1 MAALDNQ
8 DGHDNANFEDATDE
22 QEMALPSPNAA
33 TPIVYK
39 LVRVE
44 GDGTMVPAT
53 DDDVMEVECL
63 LNDNGSSE
71 SSKSLQNCAFPE
83 IIVDSLASKDLSQ
96 RDNFVEERTFPGPL
110 DLRDKDQTLKAKLQF
125 FNLLL
130 WKVKEDERH
139 RLASGINSHHS
150 SYLLG
155 KAASQKSIA
164 NKWQQSSNDV
174 LNLQS
179 SDSPIGRNAAL
190 LSVEPV
196 RHDALEIK
204 SCHYSNTR
212 MEVDGPNEGRVILNQ
227 ATAIPK
233 QDPEFIRSEIS
244 LDNLTI
250 RELHEAFKATFGR
263 ETSVKDKQWLK
274 RRIAMALEDK
284 ILCTEKQ
291 EEMST
296 RLGISVTAESPLPVS
311 PIVQAGKSKLTTDV
325 ITDTGFQKQPDDK
338 SSFLMP
344 FVDIV
349 GKAEDEFI
357 DDDDQYGEEMGAKRM
372 RKPTRRYIEESSEVE
387 SKGNSGK
394 MVDTPGDS
402 DDDYSPPTSRLRPYL
417 YGGWGTEFVSRHEPL
432 GGSEIEVPFVSRVR
446 RGRPRK
452 NFNALLKYNSS
463 GRAAKL
469 VKKALGVRSI
479 CGDGIC
485 SEIRQ
490 KARVVTE
497 SNQGQIVHETV
508 ENEEPLLLQD
518 ATEKHCDSEYLNSHL
533 LDEEY
538 VPTVPTAK
546 GGIRRKH
553 HRPWTLRDVMKL
565 VEGVSRCGVGKWADI
580 KKVAFSSS
588 AYRTSVDL
596 KDKWRNLLRA
606 SNLQLQTS
614 KEAEN
619 RRKHASVPIPV
630 PILVRVREL
639 SAMQPPEAASV
650 PGSSVSRSGRTVH
663 KKLHI

>member
-1 MAALDNQ
+1 M
-8 DGHDNANFEDATDE
+8 H
-22 QEMALPSPNAA
+22 LPSPKAA
-33 TPIVYK
+33 NPIVYK
-39 LVRVE
+39 LVRVK

-53 DDDVMEVECL
+53 DDDVMEVEYL
-63 LNDNGSSE
+63 LNDNGNSQ
-71 SSKSLQNCAFPE
+71 SSKDHQNCAFPE
-83 IIVDSLASKDLSQ
+83 IIVNNLASKDLPH
-96 RDNFVEERTFPGPL
+96 RDNFLEEKTFPGPL
-110 DLRDKDQTLKAKLQF
+110 DPKDKDQTLKAKLQF

-130 WKVKEDERH
+130 WRVKEEERL
-139 RLASGINSHHS
+139 RLASGITSHHS

-155 KAASQKSIA
+155 KAASKKSIG
-164 NKWQQSSNDV
+164 NQCQQSPNDV

-179 SDSPIGRNAAL
+179 TDSPNSRDTAL
-190 LSVEPV
+190 LSVESV
-196 RHDALEIK
+196 GEGALERK
-204 SCHYSNTR
+204 NSNYLNTS
-212 MEVDGPNEGRVILNQ
+212 MEVDGKNEGRSILNQ
-227 ATAIPK
+227 ATVIPK
-233 QDPEFIRSEIS
+233 PDPDFIRSEIS

-250 RELHEAFKATFGR
+250 RELHETFKVTFGR

-284 ILCTEKQ
+284 ILGTEKQ

-296 RLGISVTAESPLPVS
+296 RLGISVTAECPLPVS
-311 PIVQAGKSKLTTDV
+311 PIVQAGKSKLTAEV
-325 ITDTGFQKQPDDK
+325 LADTGFQKQPDYK
-338 SSFLMP
+338 TSFLMP

-349 GKAEDEFI
+349 GKTEGELI
-357 DDDDQYGEEMGAKRM
+357 DDEDQDGGETGAKRM

-387 SKGNSGK
+387 SKGNSGR

-402 DDDYSPPTSRLRPYL
+402 DDDYSPPTSRLRSSYL
-417 YGGWGTEFVSRHEPL
+417 YGCWGSEFVSRHEPL

-479 CGDGIC
+479 CGDGVC

-490 KARVVTE
+490 KTRVVTE

-508 ENEEPLLLQD
+508 ESEEPMLIQD
-518 ATEKHCDSEYLNSHL
+518 ATDKHCDSEYLNSHL

-546 GGIRRKH
+546 GGVRRKH

-588 AYRTSVDL
+588 VYRTSVDL

-639 SAMQPPEAASV
+639 SAMQPSEAALV

>member
-1 MAALDNQ
+1 SGSSSYTALFCMATLNNQ
-8 DGHDNANFEDATDE
+8 DADDYENLEGTSDE
-22 QEMALPSPNAA
+22 QDRSLQLHEAA
-33 TPIVYK
+33 NPMVYK

-53 DDDVMEVECL
+53 EDDVLEVECF
-63 LNDNGSSE
+63 LNDNGSSQP
-71 SSKSLQNCAFPE
+71 SRDVHNCAFPQ
-83 IIVDSLASKDLSQ
+83 IMANTPPNKDFPH
-96 RDNFVEERTFPGPL
+96 RDNSVEEKNIPGPL
-110 DLRDKDQTLKAKLQF
+110 DPIDTDQTLKAKLKF

-130 WKVKEDERH
+130 WRVKEEERL
-139 RLASGINSHHS
+139 RLASGIIGHHS

-155 KAASQKSIA
+155 KSGLQSIG
-164 NKWQQSSNDV
+164 NRYQQSPNDV
-174 LNLQS
+174 SNLQS
-179 SDSPIGRNAAL
+179 SDSPDAKVTPF
-190 LSVEPV
+190 LSFDWVEEG
-196 RHDALEIK
+196 ALESK
-204 SCHYSNTR
+204 NSKYPSTS
-212 MEVDGPNEGRVILNQ
+212 MKADVKNESRLLLNQ
-227 ATAIPK
+227 ATVVPK
-233 QDPEFIRSEIS
+233 PNPDFIRSEIS

-284 ILCTEKQ
+284 VSGIKKQ
-291 EEMST
+291 EEISA
-296 RLGISVTAESPLPVS
+296 RLEISVAAECPLPS
-311 PIVQAGKSKLTTDV
+311 SLIVQASRSKLTADV
-325 ITDTGFQKQPDDK
+325 LKDIGAQKQPDGK
-338 SSFLMP
+338 SFSLMP

-349 GKAEDEFI
+349 GKTEGGLFNDEAQ
-357 DDDDQYGEEMGAKRM
+357 DGEEMGAKRV

-387 SKGNSGK
+387 SRGNSG
-394 MVDTPGDS
+394 MIVHTPGDS
-402 DDDYSPPTSRLRPYL
+402 DDDYSPPTSRLRSSYS
-417 YGGWGTEFVSRHEPL
+417 YGFWGTEFVSRHEPL
-432 GGSEIEVPFVSRVR
+432 GGSGIEVPFVSRVR

-479 CGDGIC
+479 WCDGE
-485 SEIRQ
+485 SVEIRQ
-490 KARVVTE
+490 KAGVVTE
-497 SNQGQIVHETV
+497 SNQVQIVHETL

-518 ATEKHCDSEYLNSHL
+518 ATDKPYASQYLNSHL

-546 GGIRRKH
+546 GGVRRKH

-588 AYRTSVDL
+588 VYRTSVDL

-606 SNLQLQTS
+606 SNSQLQTN
-614 KEAEN
+614 KE
-619 RRKHASVPIPV
+619 
-630 PILVRVREL
+630 
-639 SAMQPPEAASV
+639 
-650 PGSSVSRSGRTVH
+650 
-663 KKLHI
+663 